1 MPSIISIIGTQ
12 NSGKTTLV
20 EKLVAELT
28 ARGKRV
34 ATMKHAAHGTTFDQ
48 AGKDSWRHIQAG
60 SRATLVSSPEQMVLL
75 GPAAPDAG
83 PEELARY
90 LGEDYDIII
99 AEGFKQGI
107 GAKIEVHR
115 KEIAPPLSDIEG
127 LIAIA
132 TDEPLDRD
140 TRQFALEDIKGM
152 VDLIEEDFIS
162 DGEDRLSLYIN
173 DKKVPLKEFPR
184 LVITNILLAVAGS
197 LSGVGKLKSLALFLR
212 KKD

>member
-28 ARGKRV
+28 ARGRRV

-48 AGKDSWRHIQAG
+48 PGKDSWRHIRAG
-60 SRATLVSSPEQMVLL
+60 SRATIVSSPEQMVLVR
-75 GPAAPDAG
+75 PAAADAG
-83 PEELARY
+83 PEELAQY
-90 LGEDYDIII
+90 LGEECDIII
-99 AEGFKQGI
+99 AEGFKQGK
-107 GAKIEVHR
+107 GPKIEVHR
-115 KEIAPPLSDIEG
+115 QEIGPPLSGIKG

-140 TRQFALEDIKGM
+140 IRQFSLDDIKGM
-152 VDLIEEDFIS
+152 VDLIEEDFID

-173 DKKVPLKEFPR
+173 DKNVPLKEFPR
-184 LVITNILLAVAGS
+184 GIITNLLLAIAGS

-212 KKD
+212 KKG

>member
-28 ARGKRV
+28 ARGRRV

-48 AGKDSWRHIQAG
+48 PGKDSWRHIQAG
-60 SRATLVSSPEQMVLL
+60 SRATLVSSPEQILL
-75 GPAAPDAG
+75 FGPPAADAG

-99 AEGFKQGI
+99 AEGFKRGK

-115 KEIAPPLSDIEG
+115 KEVGPSLSNIEG

-132 TDEPLDRD
+132 TDEQLGGDI
-140 TRQFALEDIKGM
+140 RQFSLEDIKGM
-152 VDLIEEDFIS
+152 VDLIENDFIS
-162 DGEDRLSLYIN
+162 DGEDKLSLYIN

-184 LVITNILLAVAGS
+184 GIITNLLLAIAGS
-197 LSGVGKLKSLALFLR
+197 LSGVGKLKSLTLFLR